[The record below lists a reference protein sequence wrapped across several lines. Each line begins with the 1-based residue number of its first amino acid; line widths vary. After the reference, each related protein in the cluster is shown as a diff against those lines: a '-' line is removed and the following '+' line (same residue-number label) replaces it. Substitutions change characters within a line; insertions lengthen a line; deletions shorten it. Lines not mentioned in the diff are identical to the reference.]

1 MKKIKDTI
9 TEDTVT
15 KEETTAKKPN
25 LIKRAFSR
33 LKTALKNAKISK
45 KIATLGLA
53 TALVASGLTF
63 AGCFGNNPDPNP
75 GPGPDPNPGPI
86 ESEYSQI
93 MDTVLNDEY
102 YTSLVD
108 NFTYE
113 DNSSAYYD
121 PHPYGFLEDE
131 GYNIDDIKNG
141 TLKCYSTSYM
151 KDDGYYIRTMVENK
165 ASTDYYGCYIIKYDL
180 TDQEKD
186 ELDMLFEDEYIQ
198 TPLYIQEISNQKSAS
213 VQSEAYIA
221 KTAYESIL
229 NRVKEVSGYSEEV
242 LGTNNVDILYLGN
255 YVYGSR
261 DSCDIQI
268 YVRNS
273 NLTMGRIKGR
283 MGTCNISTIGTMT
296 VKYLDGHQ
304 VLINPTN
311 AWTSPSDSYES
322 YVNSIEEVDCYNCQN
337 TNLIL
342 DYELESK

>member
-45 KIATLGLA
+45 KIATLSLT
-53 TALVASGLTF
+53 TALVVSGITF
-63 AGCFGNNPDPNP
+63 AGCSNDSHNP

-186 ELDMLFEDEYIQ
+186 ELDMLFKEQYIQ

-213 VQSEAYIA
+213 VQSEAYIS
-221 KTAYESIL
+221 KTGYESIL
-229 NRVKEVSGYSEEV
+229 ARTKTSQNLTTNT
-242 LGTNNVDILYLGN
+242 LGTNNVDVMYLGN
-255 YVYGSR
+255 YVDSSR
-261 DSCDIQI
+261 DTCDIQI
-268 YVRNS
+268 YTRNS
-273 NLTMGRIKGR
+273 STSTMRISTCK
-283 MGTCNISTIGTMT
+283 MGTLNIYTIGTMT
-296 VKYLDGHQ
+296 IQNIDGNQ

-311 AWTSPSDSYES
+311 AWTFSADNLEDYR
-322 YVNSIEEVDCYNCQN
+322 NSVEEVAAYNCQN
-337 TNLIL
+337 TDLIL

>member
-15 KEETTAKKPN
+15 KEETTTKKPN

-45 KIATLGLA
+45 KIATLSLT
-53 TALVASGLTF
+53 TALVVSGITF
-63 AGCFGNNPDPNP
+63 AGCSNDSHNPDP
-75 GPGPDPNPGPI
+75 GHDPNPGPI

-141 TLKCYSTSYM
+141 TLECYSTSYM

-186 ELDMLFEDEYIQ
+186 ELDMLFKEQYIQ

-229 NRVKEVSGYSEEV
+229 STAKTIDAITVDT
-242 LGTNNVDILYLGN
+242 LGTNSVDVLYLGN

-261 DSCDIQI
+261 DTCDIQI
-268 YVRNS
+268 FTKNS
-273 NLTMGRIKGR
+273 LADDMRIAKGK
-283 MGTCNISTIGTMT
+283 MGTLKISTIGTMT

-311 AWTSPSDSYES
+311 AWNYIFTYET
-322 YVNSIEEVDCYNCQN
+322 YKNSIENIDAYNCQD
-337 TNLIL
+337 TDLIL

>member
-15 KEETTAKKPN
+15 KEETTTKKPN

-45 KIATLGLA
+45 KIATLSLT
-53 TALVASGLTF
+53 TALVVSGITF
-63 AGCFGNNPDPNP
+63 AGCSNDSHNP

-86 ESEYSQI
+86 ESGYSQI

-141 TLKCYSTSYM
+141 SLECYSTSYM

-229 NRVKEVSGYSEEV
+229 STTKTIDAITFDA
-242 LGTNNVDILYLGN
+242 LGTNNVDVLYLGN
-255 YVYGSR
+255 YVVDGSR

-273 NLTMGRIKGR
+273 NLTMGRIKGK
-283 MGTCNISTIGTMT
+283 MGTLKISTIGTMT

-311 AWTSPSDSYES
+311 AWHYIFTYEA
-322 YVNSIEEVDCYNCQN
+322 YQNSVEEVDCYNCQN

>member
-45 KIATLGLA
+45 KIATLSLT
-53 TALVASGLTF
+53 TALVVSGITF
-63 AGCFGNNPDPNP
+63 AGCSNDSHNP

-86 ESEYSQI
+86 ESGYSQI

-141 TLKCYSTSYM
+141 SLECYSTSYM

-213 VQSEAYIA
+213 VQSEAYIS
-221 KTAYESIL
+221 KTGYESIL
-229 NRVKEVSGYSEEV
+229 ARAKSNTLLTTDV
-242 LGTNNVDILYLGN
+242 LGTNNVDVLYLGN
-255 YVYGSR
+255 YVDGSR

-273 NLTMGRIKGR
+273 NLTMGRLKGK
-283 MGTCNISTIGTMT
+283 MGTLNISTIGSM
-296 VKYLDGHQ
+296 GFQNINGRQ

-311 AWTSPSDSYES
+311 AWIHTSNSYEA
-322 YVNSIEEVDCYNCQN
+322 YQNSVEEVDCYNCQN